1 ERARDLLDRRCDEVP
16 PAFVR
21 TCLAERD
28 PAIVLGAACWLL
40 AHAPA
45 DEAIAIEHLAL
56 LIDDPDLGARS
67 LAMLDDHFDRVRPW
81 LDALTPVG
89 ATTDLGIATLYA
101 DRETLHTMALAHADR
116 LGHSAAWAWVFGVD
130 RMRVTDR
137 VLDGLRDGTSS
148 RTATRVL
155 ALRAGEAMEPVRTGD
170 PAVRWLVQAYER
182 MRIEAHARSR
192 EAAAWSPWRTRGGIA
207 MRLGTSDATPD
218 PDAEISLV
226 LQVINV
232 GERPLVVPALDLVM
246 RTLAVTH
253 DGRRIVVRPGFP
265 SGPDVLPMDAFTRI
279 DPGVMLSHDER
290 FFVTTETDVDPVIAD
305 GWHLLPIAD
314 GALLSVHCRD
324 AISDDAE
331 SSCRTV
337 DEIRDHFDALPW
349 IGSLHSRALEICV
362 DRR

>member
-1 ERARDLLDRRCDEVP
+1 MAEVLDEVSQLESTTIGVFRSAATVAGGRRFSFGALVVIGDKRGKVALGYAKANEVP

-155 ALRAGEAMEPVRTGD
+155 ALRASLPLFTGGERTS
-170 PAVRWLVQAYER
+170 ALRRTRLELSELEKRRELLAQ
-182 MRIEAHARSR
+182 RIEQGIRSALHR
-192 EAAAWSPWRTRGGIA
+192 VGASSAGIDLSRVSAEASRRNLELVADAYGQGAIDIIDLLDAQNAALIA
-207 MRLGTSDATPD
+207 DEQAANAVYDFLIDLLEAQRAAGT
-218 PDAEISLV
+218 I
-226 LQVINV
+226 
-232 GERPLVVPALDLVM
+232 PLVMNA
-246 RTLAVTH
+246 
-253 DGRRIVVRPGFP
+253 
-265 SGPDVLPMDAFTRI
+265 
-279 DPGVMLSHDER
+279 DER
-290 FFVTTETDVDPVIAD
+290 AAFVERLRSFFGAVEETP
-305 GWHLLPIAD
+305 
-314 GALLSVHCRD
+314 
-324 AISDDAE
+324 
-331 SSCRTV
+331 
-337 DEIRDHFDALPW
+337 
-349 IGSLHSRALEICV
+349 
-362 DRR
+362 